1 MAVVVTARVVVPV
14 NVEHLVPQ
22 IVIPDVRLPVVNLV
36 KAVLAV
42 VILLVLTHVV
52 VVAPALL
59 LLA

>member
-1 MAVVVTARVVVPV
+1 MVTARMVVPA

-22 IVIPDVRLPVVNLV
+22 IVTLDVRLPVVNLV
-36 KAVLAV
+36 KVVLAV

-52 VVAPALL
+52 VVALTLL